1 MFQRIHDGCLL
12 FLGTATRFSGACVAV
27 VVILMLTDAQLLTN
41 LSDISGVN
49 LEALLLSHILLYI
62 IVGVDLA
69 SIGFQILCIH
79 GDTQIVSDLFP
90 T

>member
-1 MFQRIHDGCLL
+1 MFQRIHDGCLF
-12 FLGTATRFSGACVAV
+12 FLGTATRFSGAYVTV
-27 VVILMLTDAQLLTN
+27 IVILMLTDAQLFPY
-41 LSDISGVN
+41 LSDISGVDF
-49 LEALLLSHILLYI
+49 EALLLFHILLYI

-79 GDTQIVSDLFP
+79 GDTQIVADLFP